1 MRNLFIFVVV
11 LLAAACTRT
20 HDEVVVNMDAPQTT
34 KISKEQALKN
44 LYSELKII
52 DGTTRSDGSSRSVKS
67 IKELK
72 GAVTRSGD
80 ALANDLLYI
89 VEFEEG
95 QGSAVVAADTRL
107 DPVIAVLD
115 SSVITEEDFSSTN
128 TEDIGVY
135 MASMISDYAASTT
148 SSEGPFPFMP
158 APGDTGADTTFI
170 YDIYPL
176 LKTKW
181 HQGSPFNDKCV
192 EVYGENAVA
201 GCAPVA
207 LAQFIYYTF
216 PNTPMMINN
225 TLFNTSSFKTLE
237 YRVFPTQTANEMV
250 AKFLYAIG
258 VEVDASYGNGST
270 SVGTDDTVDFLK
282 SKFSSMSSANNVS
295 YNSSTVFSKLYMNKV
310 VMMFGWTSTG
320 GGHAW
325 ILDGGYHYIVN
336 GTKFTHDGGSE
347 EVTIVC
353 KKVHC
358 NYGWGGSCDG
368 YYVEGVF
375 DTTETNYDREFAI
388 GDALTT
394 NGEHNFA
401 YNLQIVN
408 Y

>member
-1 MRNLFIFVVV
+1 MKNLSIFVIV
-11 LLAAACTRT
+11 LLSVACSRG
-20 HDEVVVNMDAPQTT
+20 HDEVVVNMDTPQTT

-44 LYSELKII
+44 LYGELKII
-52 DGTTRSDGSSRSVKS
+52 DGATRSDGSSRSVKS

-95 QGSAVVAADTRL
+95 QGSAVVAADARL

-135 MASMISDYAASTT
+135 MASMISDYAASVT
-148 SSEGPFPFMP
+148 SSEGPYPFLP
-158 APGDTGADTTFI
+158 APDPGGADTTFI

-181 HQGSPFNDKCV
+181 HQDSPFNDKCV

-201 GCAPVA
+201 GCAPIA

-216 PNTPMMINN
+216 PNVAMMINN
-225 TLFNTSSFKTLE
+225 TLFVPSSLRSLE
-237 YRVFPTQTANEMV
+237 FGVLPTQHAENMA

-258 VEVDASYGNGST
+258 AEVDAEYDNNST
-270 SVGTDDTVDFLK
+270 SVDPDDAVSFLR
-282 SKFSSMSSANNVS
+282 SQISSMSSASRVS
-295 YNSSTVFSKLYMNKV
+295 YNSSTVFSKLYSDKV
-310 VMMFGWTSTG
+310 IIMFGWTSANE
-320 GGHAW
+320 GHAW

-336 GTKFTHDGGSE
+336 GTKFTYDGTE
-347 EVTIVC
+347 DVTIVC

-358 NYGWGGSCDG
+358 NYGWEGACDG
-368 YYVEGVF
+368 YYVEGMF

-388 GDALTT
+388 GDVFTT
-394 NGEHNFA
+394 NGQYN
-401 YNLQIVN
+401 YTNNLQIVN